1 MLHWNKYLF
10 LFEQSLYENMALT
23 GFNYVFGRHVTQQA
37 SQYIKCLI
45 SIFISQINQWHQ
57 IISILNPIEE
67 RHTFGQMMDV
77 KM

>member
-10 LFEQSLYENMALT
+10 LFEQSLYENMILT
-23 GFNYVFGRHVTQQA
+23 GFNYIFGHVTQQA

-45 SIFISQINQWHQ
+45 SIFISQINQIWHQ

-67 RHTFGQMMDV
+67 CHTFGQMMSV